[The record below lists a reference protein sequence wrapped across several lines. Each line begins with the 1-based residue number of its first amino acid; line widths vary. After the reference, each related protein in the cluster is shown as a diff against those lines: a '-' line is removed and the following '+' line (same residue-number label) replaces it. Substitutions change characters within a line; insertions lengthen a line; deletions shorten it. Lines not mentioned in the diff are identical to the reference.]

1 MTLRS
6 GHGPGMAHDAC
17 QASKQA
23 RYISVAEGCLHC
35 SPTAVDII
43 CSMNHTSQPGGS
55 SIDQANLYASDSI
68 GFSEDN
74 VNYNALEIGLTAC
87 STQSRGYITYLP
99 LRERNSADQDSN
111 LTINPRD
118 LEASYAVPSDET
130 IQVSYRRLAWEANL
144 ALLRSSTSL
153 FNQAS
158 NGNSGFLCIR
168 PGSDMDVSDLQ
179 GLCPDPRD
187 PILSEHALNRLISL
201 RGGLGVTAA
210 VDPFA
215 TRYGAALRNLQDC
228 YLMPGYTSER

>member
-1 MTLRS
+1 M
-6 GHGPGMAHDAC
+6 P
-17 QASKQA
+17 SKQA
-23 RYISVAEGCLHC
+23 RYISVAEGCPRC
-35 SPTAVDII
+35 SPPAVDILF
-43 CSMNHTSQPGGS
+43 SMNHTSQPGS
-55 SIDQANLYASDSI
+55 SSNDQANPYALGSI
-68 GFSEDN
+68 GFSEDK

-87 STQSRGYITYLP
+87 STQSRGYITHPP
-99 LRERNSADQDSN
+99 LGERNPADQDSN
-111 LTINPRD
+111 LTIDPRD
-118 LEASYAVPSDET
+118 LGASFAVPSDET
-130 IQVSYRRLAWEANL
+130 VQVSYRRLAWEANL

-179 GLCPDPRD
+179 GLCPNPRD
-187 PILSEHALNRLISL
+187 SILSEHALNRLISL

-228 YLMPGYTSER
+228 YLMPEYTSER